1 MPIKQSN
8 DELNLLAQTFNDMI
22 DRLEKAFKSQQ
33 RFIADASHDIRTPIT
48 IVLLELEL
56 LLQNNLPIEVEL
68 TINKC
73 INELQNLNK
82 LTQDL
87 LILTRYDS
95 KMLIPKPHFF
105 KFDELIYE
113 CIDSVNSLANNKKY

>member
-1 MPIKQSN
+1 VPIKQSN